1 MAKREPPPDDGPPG
15 PGPWVVSFNDC
26 MTNLLC
32 FFVMLVS
39 FSSFES
45 EAKSKVAGAFQSM
58 SQTSF
63 LARLLPPQEA
73 MTPQIERE
81 FDITERGSEKPTDT
95 PPQPTQTPKTDQ
107 MPPQVNPYSDR
118 IVVRLPSASLF
129 WGDGA
134 VLTDQARQ
142 RLAPVA
148 SFASLLP
155 GQLIVRE
162 LASADA
168 EAGLLRSAAVAE
180 HLVAQARLDRQAGS
194 ISIPPRRADDPT
206 EPTIEIILL
215 KRRTLQWGAAS
226 PQKKSP

>member
-1 MAKREPPPDDGPPG
+1 MAKREPPPDDGVPG

-63 LARLLPPQEA
+63 LARLTPPQEA
-73 MTPQIERE
+73 MMPQVERE
-81 FDITERGSEKPTDT
+81 FDITERGSEKPTHK
-95 PPQPTQTPKTDQ
+95 PPQPTHEPKTDRP
-107 MPPQVNPYSDR
+107 PPQVNPYSDR
-118 IVVRLPSASLF
+118 IVVRLSSSSLF

-134 VLTDQARQ
+134 ALTAQAKQ

-148 SFASLLP
+148 SFASLMP

-162 LASADA
+162 VASSDA
-168 EAGLLRSAAVAE
+168 EAGLKRAEAVAS
-180 HLVAQARLDRQAGS
+180 HLAEQARLGPQAGS
-194 ISIPPRRADDPT
+194 ISLPPRRADDPA

-226 PQKKSP
+226 PPKKSP